1 MQQTSKDFT
10 IRALWLNRSAHF
22 FFFCASTTFYKAVT
36 RYLFPTIVRY
46 IPPSVVG
53 TGADFSLHKGRFG
66 EAAIQHCLKY
76 VAFAPS
82 DDARVTVCEKV
93 QARWNSE
100 RKAGLIYFARIPF
113 RADFQFV
120 CIVLKTGKFIHRDV
134 PTPQEVLGNI

>member
-1 MQQTSKDFT
+1 MVQPMSYTGNFWT
-10 IRALWLNRSAHF
+10 GGVGF
-22 FFFCASTTFYKAVT
+22 CVCVCVCASTTFYKAVT

-46 IPPSVVG
+46 IPLSVAG
-53 TGADFSLHKGRFG
+53 TVADYSPHKGWFG

-113 RADFQFV
+113 RADFNLFA
-120 CIVLKTGKFIHRDV
+120 LF
-134 PTPQEVLGNI
+134 